1 MATTT
6 AVPANLVFLR
16 PAELAAG
23 ARAGSASPCREPRA
37 MVVARH
43 QLLERL
49 DLVGELAPNAPLSFL
64 IVQVRGLDTLRE
76 RGCGLTQG
84 SVMSAVARRV
94 RELTRATDH
103 VGRFTATSMGV
114 VLQGAGAAAA
124 SAVAARI
131 TFHLSHGLATI
142 APGLDVSVHAATGTG
157 LNADILPVAALDSGY
172 DEGDDPA

>member
-1 MATTT
+1 MATMT

-16 PAELAAG
+16 PAELAAS
-23 ARAGSASPCREPRA
+23 AREAASAPSREPRA

-64 IVQVRGLDTLRE
+64 IVKVNGLESIRD
-76 RGCGLTQG
+76 RGCGLSRA

-103 VGRFTATSMGV
+103 VGRFTATSVGV
-114 VLQGAGAAAA
+114 VLQGTGASAA
-124 SAVAARI
+124 SAVAARL
-131 TFHLSHGLATI
+131 TFHLGHGLAAV
-142 APGLDVSVHAATGTG
+142 APGLEVSVHAATGTG
-157 LNADILPVAALDSGY
+157 VNADMLPVAALDSTLDGE
-172 DEGDDPA
+172 DEPA